1 MTCKDAL
8 PIATMRA
15 LETALARALGADR
28 VSIGESRR
36 LSGGAIQENW
46 MLDARV
52 WHDEAQSKT
61 RWVLRRD
68 AAASVDSSRSRMDE
82 AALLS
87 TVVAVGVQAP
97 APLLA
102 DAGALLG
109 FPFFVMDMLPGTA
122 AAHRLTRDA
131 TLVPDRALLMRDLGA
146 NLARIHS
153 LRPPSDGLG
162 FLGATPAQP
171 LQQRVLQLQQQLDE
185 LGEARP
191 ALEYGLRW
199 ALRHAPDPS
208 PVVLTHG
215 DYRTGNLMVHE
226 GRLSGALDWEFAGWG
241 DAREDIGWFAARCWR
256 FARPDLHGGGLG
268 ALEDF
273 LDAYAQAGGEA
284 FTLADIQFWEVLAH
298 LRWAVI
304 ALQQAHRH
312 WSGRQRSLELALT
325 GRMVAELELGALR
338 ATKEMR

>member
-1 MTCKDAL
+1 MWAVSGAVL
-8 PIATMRA
+8 GA
-15 LETALARALGADR
+15 LEAALQSALGAVR
-28 VSIGESRR
+28 VTVTESGK

-46 MLDARV
+46 FLLATVLRGSV
-52 WHDEAQSKT
+52 ERQEQ
-61 RWVLRRD
+61 WVLRKD
-68 AAASVDSSRSRMDE
+68 AAASVDTSRSRMQE
-82 AALLS
+82 AALLR
-87 TVVAVGVQAP
+87 AVTAAGVRAP

-102 DAGALLG
+102 DGGDLLG

-122 AAHRLTRDA
+122 AAHRLTRDVA
-131 TLVPDRALLMRDLGA
+131 LVPDRALLLRDLGA
-146 NLARIHS
+146 NLARIHA
-153 LRPPSDGLG
+153 LRPPVDGLA
-162 FLGATPAQP
+162 FLGEAPVQP
-171 LQQRVLQLQQQLDE
+171 LPQRVLQLQGQLDE
-185 LGEARP
+185 LGAARP

-199 ALRHAPDPS
+199 LLCHAPAAAT
-208 PVVLTHG
+208 VVLTHG

-226 GRLSGALDWEFAGWG
+226 GRLSGVLDWEFAGWG

-273 LDAYAQAGGEA
+273 LEGYAQAGGTP
-284 FTLADIQFWEVLAH
+284 FKPADIQFWEVLAH

-325 GRMVAELELGALR
+325 GRMVSELELGALG
-338 ATKEMR
+338 AIKDMA